1 MNRFRKLNIGGRI
14 ALLLSVLMGLM
25 ATLALTGALTMNK
38 IGNELTDIAKEDIP
52 LTEILQKITV
62 HQLEQTILTERVIGT
77 VELLEA
83 GAHSRYDLSELRAE
97 FEKLAHKVDE
107 EIKEGEAIAQH
118 GIQHAHDP
126 KVAEKFEQVYAQ
138 LLIIEK
144 HHADFDKHVLELI
157 DLELAHNLTDLV
169 EREEEILAEEKEL
182 VHEVEALLE
191 EVSSFTRAAT
201 EQALADEQRGL
212 LILIVIS
219 VVSLIVAAGAGLW
232 LYRSVAKP
240 LQRLTGAADRL
251 AAGDIDVETPQS
263 WYEDEVAKLGQSME
277 VFRENA
283 VARRKAEAEAK
294 AQQEDRNRRQE
305 EVNQLVGIF
314 GASIR
319 GIFDIV
325 SESSSKME
333 SSSESMQG
341 EADTAV
347 SLSGTVLKE
356 SDSTSQ
362 NAQQLSAATEEM
374 VASIKEISRQS
385 NDSMAVADQARA
397 EADRSSAQVLEL
409 KKAAEEIG
417 AVVQLIT
424 DIAEQTNLLALNAT
438 IEAARAGE
446 AGKGFA
452 VVASEVKS
460 LANQTGKATDQISA
474 QISEIQAAAGSSAES
489 IQSIGKIINQLAEF
503 STVISSAITEQEATT
518 QQISQ
523 NITQVAGSASE
534 VSASVGRMRDQAE
547 SSGTRAKDLRGAAG
561 DLHTEAT
568 SLSGEV
574 DAFLSALKGSDSDGD
589 SVALQTHRVDL
600 KASLHVEGQERQAT
614 LVEVSPTHLRL
625 TPGFERPA
633 GTAIEVRSAAFSAP
647 VQARVAMADSKSL
660 VLQLPLTQEKMAW
673 MQDEIARLTLAEAS

>member
-14 ALLLSVLMGLM
+14 ALLLTALMILMGSLS
-25 ATLALTGALTMNK
+25 LTGALTMQQ
-38 IGNELTDIAKEDIP
+38 IGNKLTDIAKEDIP
-52 LTEILQKITV
+52 LTEMLQKITV
-62 HQLEQTILTERVIGT
+62 HQLEQTIITERVIAT

-83 GAHSRYDLSELRAE
+83 GAHSRYDLPGLRAE

-107 EIKEGEAIAQH
+107 EIKQAEAIAQH
-118 GIQHAHDP
+118 GIEYAHDP
-126 KVAEKFEQVYAQ
+126 RVAEEFEKVYAQ
-138 LLIIEK
+138 LLVIEK

-157 DLELAHNLTDLV
+157 DLELAHNLTDLA
-169 EREEEILAEEKEL
+169 ERETEILAEEEEL

-212 LILIVIS
+212 MILIV
-219 VVSLIVAAGAGLW
+219 VSLVSLVAAAGCGLW
-232 LYRSVAKP
+232 LYRSVAIP
-240 LQRLTGAADRL
+240 LKGMTQAAGRL
-251 AAGDIDVETPQS
+251 ADGELDFEIPRP
-263 WYEDEVAKLGQSME
+263 WYEDEVLRLRQAME

-283 VARRKAEAEAK
+283 IARRKAEAEAK
-294 AQQEDRNRRQE
+294 AQQEERNRRQE

-325 SESSSKME
+325 SESSSKMQGN
-333 SSSESMQG
+333 SESMLG
-341 EADTAV
+341 EADTAI
-347 SLSGTVLKE
+347 SLSATVLKE

-385 NDSMAVADQARA
+385 NDSMAVADKARA
-397 EADRSSAQVLEL
+397 EADRSSTQVLEL

-417 AVVQLIT
+417 AVIELIT

-452 VVASEVKS
+452 VVANEVKS

-474 QISEIQAAAGSSAES
+474 QISEIQNAAGSSAES
-489 IQSIGKIINQLAEF
+489 IQSIGEIINQLAEF

-534 VSASVGRMRDQAE
+534 VSGSVGQMRDQAE
-547 SSGTRAKDLRGAAG
+547 SSGTRAKDLRLAAG
-561 DLHTEAT
+561 ELYEEAT

-574 DAFLSALKGSDSDGD
+574 DAFLSALRGSDSDDD
-589 SVALQTHRVDL
+589 SVALQTHRVEVE
-600 KASLHVEGQERQAT
+600 ASLYVDGEERKAT
-614 LVEVSPTHLRL
+614 LVEISPTHLRL
-625 TPGFERPA
+625 KPGIERAA
-633 GTAIEVRSAAFSAP
+633 GTAIEVRSAALSAP
-647 VQARVAMADSKSL
+647 VQARVALVDAEGI

-673 MQDEIARLTLAEAS
+673 MQEEIGKLTMRAA